1 MKEPTAWRI
10 WKEGPARFFRFD
22 SRLPAGRGPSWKWFV
37 LPLIA
42 VFSVLVALNFGVA
55 WYYSGVLNDLA
66 LEVAAKEVEYN
77 LVASSYG
84 DGLVKLEKGPEDGE
98 WKLAGKWWL
107 GWDGGNGMIEDVVE
121 RGDDYVV
128 RRFTMIDG
136 DPPRSAPAFVSD
148 HIYPSDPYLAFG
160 IEYARVEYESPL
172 GSQEAWRFEGDDDT
186 WAIFVH
192 GHRGTRGD
200 GLFLLPTLNDI
211 GVPALF
217 ITYRNDEGQPR
228 DPSGFYQY
236 GLTEWQDVHAA
247 VEYALSQPGVRDVV
261 LIGES
266 MGGGIVLKFLYESP
280 LADSVTG
287 AVLDSPV
294 TDFQALVDLGARER
308 NLPGFV
314 ADTVKWVATLRFGVD
329 WDAMDYLQDADRLDL
344 PVLLIHGEDDTR
356 VPIET
361 SDKLAELRP
370 DIVSYSVYPDSS
382 HASGWNV
389 DSTRYE
395 RELSDFLVRVVE

>member
-1 MKEPTAWRI
+1 MKEPTEWWIWR
-10 WKEGPARFFRFD
+10 EGPAGLFRLD
-22 SRLPAGRGPSWKWFV
+22 SRLPVGGGSWRKRLVVALITV
-37 LPLIA
+37 LSALA
-42 VFSVLVALNFGVA
+42 VLNFGVA

-84 DGLVKLEKGPEDGE
+84 DGLVRLEKGPEDGE
-98 WKLAGKWWL
+98 WSLAGKWWL
-107 GWDGGNGMIEDVVE
+107 GWDGGNGMIEDIVE
-121 RGDDYVV
+121 RGDDYLV

-136 DPPRSAPAFVSD
+136 DPPHSAPAFVSD
-148 HIYPSDPYLAFG
+148 HIYPNDPFLAFG
-160 IEYARVEYESPL
+160 IKYAEVEYESPL
-172 GSQEAWRFEGDDDT
+172 GSQEAWQFEGDDDT
-186 WAIFVH
+186 LAIFVH
-192 GHRGTRGD
+192 GHRGARGD

-211 GVPALF
+211 GVPAIF
-217 ITYRNDEGQPR
+217 ITYRNDEGQPQ

-247 VEYALSQPGVRDVV
+247 VEYALSQQGVNDVV

-280 LADSVTG
+280 LAGSVTG

-329 WDAMDYLQDADRLDL
+329 WDAMDYLEDADRLDL

-361 SDKLAELRP
+361 SDNLAELRP
-370 DIVSYSVYPDSS
+370 DIVSYSVYPDAS

-389 DSTRYE
+389 DSVRYE
-395 RELSDFLVRVVE
+395 RELRNFLLRVVK